1 MTSIRMPAPRSSL
14 PRAYG
19 SRSPS
24 LLRMKRYEELER
36 RQLERG
42 VRTGVGIAATM
53 FVGEAAQR
61 IEIVNL
67 SKRGFGAASAVAV
80 LIGTQI
86 SVELPLMGIVRAE
99 VRWGLGNRFGAIFA
113 QPLEPDPEAIATAA
127 ARP

>member
-1 MTSIRMPAPRSSL
+1 MPARRSGF

-19 SRSPS
+19 SRSPAV
-24 LLRMKRYEELER
+24 LRMKRYEELER
-36 RQLERG
+36 RELERG

-53 FVGEAAQR
+53 FIGDAAQP

-67 SKRGFGAASAVAV
+67 SKRGFGAFSAVSV

-86 SVELPLMGIVRAE
+86 CVELPLIGIVRAE

-113 QPLEPDPEAIATAA
+113 EQLELDPQAIAAA
-127 ARP
+127 APSPL

>member
-1 MTSIRMPAPRSSL
+1 MPAPRSGFA
-14 PRAYG
+14 RAYG

-42 VRTGVGIAATM
+42 VRTGVGIATTM
-53 FVGEAAQR
+53 FIGEAAQP

-67 SKRGFGAASAVAV
+67 SKRGFGASSFVSV

-86 SVELPLMGIVRAE
+86 CVELPLVGLVRAE
-99 VRWGLGNRFGAIFA
+99 VRWGLGDRLGAIFA
-113 QPLEPDPEAIATAA
+113 EQLEPDPEAIATAVG
-127 ARP
+127 RPL